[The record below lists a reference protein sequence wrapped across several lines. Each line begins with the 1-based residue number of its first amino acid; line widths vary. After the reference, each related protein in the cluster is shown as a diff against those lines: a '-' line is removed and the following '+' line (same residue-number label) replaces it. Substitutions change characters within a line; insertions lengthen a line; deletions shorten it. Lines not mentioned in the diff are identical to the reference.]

1 MNRKIDIDPA
11 EQLPPTTE
19 SRRDER
25 LDEPTTAP
33 DQPAA
38 EAPPDDQR
46 AAAPAPDQPSPSPQD
61 VRPEEFF
68 PPDRRAQLKGT
79 WVDIQSAFIDE
90 PKRAVQNADGL
101 VKEILGSVSQKF
113 ESARHSLEV
122 EWNRG
127 EQASTEALRIAL
139 QRYRA
144 LFDRLLSL

>member
-1 MNRKIDIDPA
+1 MSKKIDIDPA
-11 EQLPPTTE
+11 EQLPPTTGSE
-19 SRRDER
+19 HRDPPT
-25 LDEPTTAP
+25 DEQAAAPPPDHQAAP
-33 DQPAA
+33 DQPA
-38 EAPPDDQR
+38 
-46 AAAPAPDQPSPSPQD
+46 PSPQD
-61 VRPEEFF
+61 VRAEEFF

-101 VKEILGSVSQKF
+101 VKEILGAVSQKF

>member
-1 MNRKIDIDPA
+1 MNKKIEIDPA
-11 EQLPPTTE
+11 EQQPPTTE
-19 SRRDER
+19 SYRHDPPDQR
-25 LDEPTTAP
+25 AP
-33 DQPAA
+33 APPDQQAAAREADQPA
-38 EAPPDDQR
+38 
-46 AAAPAPDQPSPSPQD
+46 PSPQD
-61 VRPEEFF
+61 VRAEEFF
-68 PPDRRAQLKGT
+68 PPERRAQLKGT

-101 VKEILGSVSQKF
+101 VTEILGAVSQRF
-113 ESARHSLEV
+113 ESARHSLEA

>member
-1 MNRKIDIDPA
+1 MNEKIAIDPA
-11 EQLPPTTE
+11 EQLPPPTD
-19 SRRDER
+19 SRRP
-25 LDEPTTAP
+25 EPP
-33 DQPAA
+33 DQPA
-38 EAPPDDQR
+38 
-46 AAAPAPDQPSPSPQD
+46 PAPQD

-68 PPDRRAQLKGT
+68 PRERREQLKGT
-79 WVDIQSAFIDE
+79 WLDIQSAVIDE

-101 VKEILGSVSQKF
+101 VKEILGAVSQKF

-127 EQASTEALRIAL
+127 EQTSTEALRIAL